1 MLRALIAALLLANLG
16 FYAWSQGWLDDIVGV
31 RAAGDHEPERL
42 TRQVRPDT
50 VRILA
55 AGSAI
60 DAASAAA
67 VATAPPTFACLEAGP
82 FGDAELSAAQTAAQ
96 SGLPGVTLADVK
108 VEKPAVWL
116 VYMGRYATRDAMTK
130 KEDELKRRN
139 TPFDEVREPA
149 ALAPGLSLG
158 RFGDRAA
165 ATRALDN
172 LSQQGVHTAR
182 VVELTP
188 ASSSH
193 VLRLERADSTL
204 AAQATGLKL
213 AGLGKGFAACAKP

>member
-31 RAAGDHEPERL
+31 HAAGDHEPERL
-42 TRQVRPDT
+42 SRQVRPDT

-60 DAASAAA
+60 DAASAAP
-67 VATAPPTFACLEAGP
+67 VTALPTFACLEAGP
-82 FGDAELSAAQTAAQ
+82 FSDAELSAAQTAAQ
-96 SGLPGVTLADVK
+96 SGLPGTTLADVK
-108 VEKPAVWL
+108 VDKPGVWL
-116 VYMGRYATRDAMTK
+116 VYMGRYATRDAMIK
-130 KEDELKRRN
+130 KEDELRRRN

-165 ATRALDN
+165 ANKALDS

-193 VLRLERADSTL
+193 VLRLDKADSAL
-204 AAQATGLKL
+204 AGQATALKL
-213 AGLGKGFAACAKP
+213 AGLGKGFAPCARP

>member
-42 TRQVRPDT
+42 SRQVRPDT

-60 DAASAAA
+60 DAASAVA
-67 VATAPPTFACLEAGP
+67 VTALPTLACLEAGP
-82 FGDAELSAAQTAAQ
+82 FSDAELSAAQTAAQ
-96 SGLPGVTLADVK
+96 SGLPGTALADVK
-108 VEKPAVWL
+108 VDKPGVWL

-165 ATRALDN
+165 ANKALET

-193 VLRLERADSTL
+193 VLRLEKADATV
-204 AAQATGLKL
+204 AAQATALKL
-213 AGLGKGFAACAKP
+213 AGLGKGFAPCATRP